1 MPLHA
6 ETFGVHDLVSYV
18 ETIRGFQSM
27 PGSLND
33 AFGQIRVINNV
44 VGVLLKSRRR
54 VVRIFDKNLDGTVR
68 LETEL

>member
-1 MPLHA
+1 
-6 ETFGVHDLVSYV
+6 
-18 ETIRGFQSM
+18 M